1 MYKYNMRMLVT
12 FPKPVSDAL
21 KIQEKLI
28 YAQDTAFCNFTFR
41 GLYLHENSSFKS
53 VWIAEVDAIYTSV
66 LTIY

>member
-1 MYKYNMRMLVT
+1 MYEYNMQMLVT

-21 KIQEKLI
+21 KIQEKLS
-28 YAQDTAFCNFTFR
+28 YAQNIAFCNFTFR

-53 VWIAEVDAIYTSV
+53 AWIAEVDAIYTST